1 MKTYASA
8 VLDFKQARERAN
20 LQEFF
25 SRLTGKST
33 ELLSYEEVRQ
43 KLKASGVTS
52 RQLREVPIDDIIGS
66 VGRYNDFTRSFLP
79 KHDSDRDRWA
89 RVHLATSDLAGLPPV
104 ELYQIGDAYFVHD
117 GHHRVSVARHP
128 GRDGGFAT
136 MADRFPLPD

>member
-43 KLKASGVTS
+43 KLKASGRAISERVVQVAS
-52 RQLREVPIDDIIGS
+52 EIDL
-66 VGRYNDFTRSFLP
+66 LP
-79 KHDSDRDRWA
+79 K
-89 RVHLATSDLAGLPPV
+89 GP
-104 ELYQIGDAYFVHD
+104 
-117 GHHRVSVARHP
+117 
-128 GRDGGFAT
+128 
-136 MADRFPLPD
+136 